1 MICFFLRAS
10 LLGVRGCFRWVCF
23 FSFLA
28 LNSRFS
34 LSFPRHPNKVGLDGW
49 EEEKEKRERRKRE
62 KEGFKRG
69 SDIDEIVYR
78 MIRLNENP
86 TTTIAKGRLGGWRMG

>member
-49 EEEKEKRERRKRE
+49 EKEKEKRERGERE
-62 KEGFKRG
+62 RREDSNKV
-69 SDIDEIVYR
+69 EIST
-78 MIRLNENP
+78 RLSIE
-86 TTTIAKGRLGGWRMG
+86 